1 MAKKSASRVQL
12 EVKYR
17 ELRKKLVG
25 QIEKVSKSAYA
36 KDIEK
41 AKAYIEPRI
50 PAVSKIKTKRN
61 LEMAIRETEAA
72 LKNKTFVISER
83 KRMRKEATQRLNEV
97 FGTDYFKNYRQASKF
112 YDFMEKIREHSQ
124 DIIYDSDKAADIF
137 LEHSTESAEKIIKRY
152 EEYESEFRKRSPKR
166 VSF

>member
-36 KDIEK
+36 KDVEK

-50 PAVSKIKTKRN
+50 PSVSKIKTKRN
-61 LEMAIRETEAA
+61 LEMAIREAEAA
-72 LKNKTFVISER
+72 LKNKTFVIAER
-83 KRMRKEATQRLNEV
+83 KRARKKAVEMLNET
-97 FGTDYFKNYRQASKF
+97 FGTDYFNNYRQASKF
-112 YDFMEKIREHSQ
+112 YKFMEKVREHSQ
-124 DIIYDSDKAADIF
+124 DIIYDSDKAVDIF
-137 LEHSTESAEKIIKRY
+137 LEHSDEKPEKIIERY
-152 EEYESEFRKRSPKR
+152 REFESEFRKRSPKR

>member
-25 QIEKVSKSAYA
+25 QIEKVSKSSYA
-36 KDIEK
+36 KDVEK

-50 PAVSKIKTKRN
+50 PTVSKIKTKRN
-61 LEMAIRETEAA
+61 LEMAIREAEAA
-72 LKNKTFVISER
+72 LKNKTFVIAER
-83 KRMRKEATQRLNEV
+83 KRARKKAVEMLNET
-97 FGTDYFKNYRQASKF
+97 FGTDYFKNYHQASKF
-112 YDFMEKIREHSQ
+112 YEFMEKVREHSQ
-124 DIIYDSDKAADIF
+124 DIIYDSDKAVDIF
-137 LEHSTESAEKIIKRY
+137 LEHSDEKPEKIIERY
-152 EEYESEFRKRSPKR
+152 REFESEFRKRSPKR

>member
-17 ELRKKLVG
+17 GLREKLTK
-25 QIEKVSKSAYA
+25 QIKTISKSAYA
-36 KDIEK
+36 KDVKK

-50 PAVSKIKTKRN
+50 PSVSKIKTKRN
-61 LEMAIRETEAA
+61 LEMAIREAEAA
-72 LKNKTFVISER
+72 LKNKTFVIAER
-83 KRMRKEATQRLNEV
+83 KRMRKKAVELLNET
-97 FGTDYFKNYRQASKF
+97 FGTDYFKNYRQTSKF
-112 YDFMEKIREHSQ
+112 YEFMEKVREHSQ

-137 LEHSTESAEKIIKRY
+137 LEHSDEKPEKIIERY
-152 EEYESEFRKRSPKR
+152 REFESEFRKRSPKR

>member
-25 QIEKVSKSAYA
+25 QIEKISKSAYA
-36 KDIEK
+36 KDVEK

-50 PAVSKIKTKRN
+50 PTVSKIKTKRN
-61 LEMAIRETEAA
+61 LEMSIREAEAA
-72 LKNKTFVISER
+72 LKNKTFVIAER
-83 KRMRKEATQRLNEV
+83 KRMRKKAVELLNET
-97 FGTDYFKNYRQASKF
+97 FGTNYFKNYRQASKF
-112 YDFMEKIREHSQ
+112 YEFMEKVREHSQ
-124 DIIYDSDKAADIF
+124 DIIYDSDKAVDIF
-137 LEHSTESAEKIIKRY
+137 LEHSDEKPEKIIERY
-152 EEYESEFRKRSPKR
+152 REFESEFRKRSPKR

>member
-1 MAKKSASRVQL
+1 MAKKSASRIQL

-17 ELRKKLVG
+17 ELRKKLIG

-36 KDIEK
+36 KDVEK

-50 PAVSKIKTKRN
+50 PTVSKIKTKRD
-61 LEMAIRETEAA
+61 LEMAIREAEAA

-83 KRMRKEATQRLNEV
+83 KRMRKKAVERLNET
-97 FGTDYFKNYRQASKF
+97 FGTDYFKNYRQATKF
-112 YDFMEKIREHSQ
+112 YEFMEKVKEHSQ
-124 DIIYDSDKAADIF
+124 DIIYDSDKAVDIF
-137 LEHSTESAEKIIKRY
+137 LEHSDEQPEKIIERY
-152 EEYESEFRKRSPKR
+152 REFESEFRKRSPKR

>member
-36 KDIEK
+36 KDVEK

-50 PAVSKIKTKRN
+50 PSVSKIGTKRN
-61 LEMAIRETEAA
+61 LEMAIREAEAA

-83 KRMRKEATQRLNEV
+83 KHMRKKAVERLNET

-112 YDFMEKIREHSQ
+112 YEFMELVRTHSE
-124 DIIYDSDKAADIF
+124 DIIYDSDKAADIY
-137 LEHSTESAEKIIKRY
+137 LEHSNESVQKIMGRY
-152 EEYESEFRKRSPKR
+152 IEYESEFRKRSPKR

>member
-1 MAKKSASRVQL
+1 MTKKSASRIQL

-36 KDIEK
+36 KDVEK

-50 PAVSKIKTKRN
+50 PTVSKIKTKRN
-61 LEMAIRETEAA
+61 LEMAIREAEAA
-72 LKNKTFVISER
+72 LKNKTFVIAER
-83 KRMRKEATQRLNEV
+83 KRARKKAVEMLNET

-112 YDFMEKIREHSQ
+112 YEFMGKVREHSQ

-137 LEHSTESAEKIIKRY
+137 LEHSTESAEKIIERY
-152 EEYESEFRKRSPKR
+152 REYESEFRKRSPKR

>member
-25 QIEKVSKSAYA
+25 QIKKVSKSAYSR
-36 KDIEK
+36 DVEK

-50 PAVSKIKTKRN
+50 PTVSSIKTKRN
-61 LEMAIRETEAA
+61 LEMAIREAEAA
-72 LKNKTFVISER
+72 LKNKTFVIAER
-83 KRMRKEATQRLNEV
+83 KRARKKAVEMLNET

-112 YDFMEKIREHSQ
+112 YEFMEKVREHSQ

-137 LEHSTESAEKIIKRY
+137 LEHSSESAEKIIERY
-152 EEYESEFRKRSPKR
+152 REYESEFRKRSPKR

>member
-25 QIEKVSKSAYA
+25 QIEKISKSAYA
-36 KDIEK
+36 KDVEK

-61 LEMAIRETEAA
+61 LEMAIREAEAA
-72 LKNKTFVISER
+72 LKNKTFVIAER
-83 KRMRKEATQRLNEV
+83 KRMRKKAVELLNET
-97 FGTDYFKNYRQASKF
+97 FGTDYFKNYQQASKF
-112 YDFMEKIREHSQ
+112 YEFMEKVREHSQ
-124 DIIYDSDKAADIF
+124 DIIYDSDKAVDIF
-137 LEHSTESAEKIIKRY
+137 LEHSDEKPEKIIERY
-152 EEYESEFRKRSPKR
+152 REFESEFRKRSPKR

>member
-1 MAKKSASRVQL
+1 MAKKSASRIQL

-25 QIEKVSKSAYA
+25 QIEKVSKSSYA

-61 LEMAIRETEAA
+61 LEMAIREAEAA
-72 LKNKTFVISER
+72 LKNKTFVIAER
-83 KRMRKEATQRLNEV
+83 KRMRKKAVEILNET

-112 YDFMEKIREHSQ
+112 YDFMEKVREHSQ

-137 LEHSTESAEKIIKRY
+137 IEHSTESPEKIIERY
-152 EEYESEFRKRSPKR
+152 REFESEFRTRSPKR

>member
-17 ELRKKLVG
+17 ELRKKLTE
-25 QIEKVSKSAYA
+25 QIKKVSKSAYA
-36 KDIEK
+36 KDVEK

-50 PAVSKIKTKRN
+50 PTVSKIKTKRN
-61 LEMAIRETEAA
+61 LEMAIREVEAA
-72 LKNKTFVISER
+72 LNNKTFVIAER
-83 KRMRKEATQRLNEV
+83 KRARKKAVEMLNET
-97 FGTDYFKNYRQASKF
+97 FGTDYFKNYQQASKF
-112 YDFMEKIREHSQ
+112 YDFMEKVREHSQ

-137 LEHSTESAEKIIKRY
+137 LEHSTESAEKIIERY
-152 EEYESEFRKRSPKR
+152 REYESEFRKRSPKR

>member
-25 QIEKVSKSAYA
+25 QIEKISKSAYA
-36 KDIEK
+36 KDVEK

-61 LEMAIRETEAA
+61 LEMAIREAEAA
-72 LKNKTFVISER
+72 LKNKTFVIAER
-83 KRMRKEATQRLNEV
+83 KRMRKKAVEILNET

-112 YDFMEKIREHSQ
+112 YDFMEKVREHSQ

-137 LEHSTESAEKIIKRY
+137 IEHSTESPEKIIERY
-152 EEYESEFRKRSPKR
+152 REFESEFRTRSPKR

>member
-17 ELRKKLVG
+17 ELRKKLTG
-25 QIEKVSKSAYA
+25 QIEKISKSAYA
-36 KDIEK
+36 KDVEK

-50 PAVSKIKTKRN
+50 PSVSKIKTKRN
-61 LEMAIRETEAA
+61 LEMAIREAEAA
-72 LKNKTFVISER
+72 LKNKTFVIAER
-83 KRMRKEATQRLNEV
+83 KRMRKKAVELLNES

-112 YDFMEKIREHSQ
+112 YEFMEKVREHSQ
-124 DIIYDSDKAADIF
+124 DIIYDSDKAVDIF
-137 LEHSTESAEKIIKRY
+137 LEHSNEKPEKIIERY
-152 EEYESEFRKRSPKR
+152 REFESEFRKRSPKR

>member
-25 QIEKVSKSAYA
+25 QIEKVSKSTYA
-36 KDIEK
+36 KDVEK

-50 PAVSKIKTKRN
+50 PTVSKIKTKRN
-61 LEMAIRETEAA
+61 LEMAIREVEAA
-72 LKNKTFVISER
+72 LKNKTFVIAER
-83 KRMRKEATQRLNEV
+83 KRMRKKAVELLNET

-112 YDFMEKIREHSQ
+112 YEFMEKVREHSQ
-124 DIIYDSDKAADIF
+124 DIIYDSDKAVDIF
-137 LEHSTESAEKIIKRY
+137 LEHSDEKPEKIIERY
-152 EEYESEFRKRSPKR
+152 REFESEFRKRSPKR

>member
-1 MAKKSASRVQL
+1 MAKKSASRIQL

-36 KDIEK
+36 KDVEK

-50 PAVSKIKTKRN
+50 PSVSKIGTKRN
-61 LEMAIRETEAA
+61 LEMAIREAEAA

-83 KRMRKEATQRLNEV
+83 KRMRKKAVERLNET

-112 YDFMEKIREHSQ
+112 YEFMELVRTHSE
-124 DIIYDSDKAADIF
+124 DIIYDSDKAADIY
-137 LEHSTESAEKIIKRY
+137 LEHSGESAQKIMERY
-152 EEYESEFRKRSPKR
+152 REYESEFRKKSPKR

>member
-1 MAKKSASRVQL
+1 MAKKSTSRVQL

-36 KDIEK
+36 KDVEK

-50 PAVSKIKTKRN
+50 PSVSKISSKRN
-61 LEMAIRETEAA
+61 LEMAIREAEAA
-72 LKNKTFVISER
+72 LKNKTFVIAER
-83 KRMRKEATQRLNEV
+83 KRMRKKAVELLNET

-112 YDFMEKIREHSQ
+112 YEFMEKVREHSQ
-124 DIIYDSDKAADIF
+124 DIIYDSDKAVDIF
-137 LEHSTESAEKIIKRY
+137 LEHSNEKPEKIIERY
-152 EEYESEFRKRSPKR
+152 REFESEFRKRSPKR

>member
-25 QIEKVSKSAYA
+25 QIKKVSKSAYA
-36 KDIEK
+36 KDVEK

-50 PAVSKIKTKRN
+50 PTVSKIKTKRN
-61 LEMAIRETEAA
+61 LEMAIREAEAA

-83 KRMRKEATQRLNEV
+83 KRARKKAVKMLNET
-97 FGTDYFKNYRQASKF
+97 FGTDYFKNYKQASKF
-112 YDFMEKIREHSQ
+112 YDFMEKVREHSQ
-124 DIIYDSDKAADIF
+124 DIIYDSDKAVDIF
-137 LEHSTESAEKIIKRY
+137 LEHSSESVEKIIERY
-152 EEYESEFRKRSPKR
+152 REYESEFRKRSPKR

>member
-1 MAKKSASRVQL
+1 MAKKSASRIQL

-25 QIEKVSKSAYA
+25 QIEKVSKSVYA

-83 KRMRKEATQRLNEV
+83 KRMRKKAVERLNET

-137 LEHSTESAEKIIKRY
+137 LEHSTESAEKIIERY
-152 EEYESEFRKRSPKR
+152 REYESEFRKRSPKR

>member
-25 QIEKVSKSAYA
+25 QIEKISKSAYA
-36 KDIEK
+36 KDVEK
-41 AKAYIEPRI
+41 AKKYIEPRI
-50 PAVSKIKTKRN
+50 PSVSKIGSKRN
-61 LEMAIRETEAA
+61 LEMAIREAEAA
-72 LKNKTFVISER
+72 LKNKTFVIAER
-83 KRMRKEATQRLNEV
+83 KRARKKAVEMLNET

-112 YDFMEKIREHSQ
+112 YEFMEKVREHSQ
-124 DIIYDSDKAADIF
+124 DIIYDSDKAVDIF
-137 LEHSTESAEKIIKRY
+137 LEHSDEKPEKIIERY
-152 EEYESEFRKRSPKR
+152 REFESEFRTRSPKR

>member
-1 MAKKSASRVQL
+1 MAKKSASRTQL

-50 PAVSKIKTKRN
+50 PSVSKIGSKRN
-61 LEMAIRETEAA
+61 LEMAIREVEAA
-72 LKNKTFVISER
+72 LKNKTFVIAER
-83 KRMRKEATQRLNEV
+83 KRMRKKAVKMLNETFV
-97 FGTDYFKNYRQASKF
+97 TDYFKNYRQASKF
-112 YDFMEKIREHSQ
+112 YEFMEKVREHSQ

-137 LEHSTESAEKIIKRY
+137 LEHSTESAEKIIERY
-152 EEYESEFRKRSPKR
+152 REYESEFRKRSPKR

>member
-1 MAKKSASRVQL
+1 MAKKSASRTQL

-50 PAVSKIKTKRN
+50 PTVSKIKTKRN
-61 LEMAIRETEAA
+61 LEMAIREAEAA
-72 LKNKTFVISER
+72 LKNKTFVIAER
-83 KRMRKEATQRLNEV
+83 KRMRKKAVELLNET

-112 YDFMEKIREHSQ
+112 YEFMEKVREHSQ
-124 DIIYDSDKAADIF
+124 DIIYDSDKAVDIF
-137 LEHSTESAEKIIKRY
+137 LEHSDEKPEKIIERY
-152 EEYESEFRKRSPKR
+152 REFESEFRKRSPKR

>member
-36 KDIEK
+36 KDVEK

-50 PAVSKIKTKRN
+50 PNVSNIKTKRN
-61 LEMAIRETEAA
+61 LEMAIREAEAA

-83 KRMRKEATQRLNEV
+83 KRMRKKAVERLNET
-97 FGTDYFKNYRQASKF
+97 FGTDHFKNYRQATKF
-112 YDFMEKIREHSQ
+112 YEFMELVRTHSE
-124 DIIYDSDKAADIF
+124 DIIYDSDKAEEIF
-137 LEHSTESAEKIIKRY
+137 LEHSKEPLQEILKRY
-152 EEYESEFRKRSPKR
+152 REYEAEFSKRSPKR

>member
-1 MAKKSASRVQL
+1 MAKKSASRIQL

-17 ELRKKLVG
+17 ELRKKLVS

-83 KRMRKEATQRLNEV
+83 KRMRKKAVERLNET
-97 FGTDYFKNYRQASKF
+97 FGTDYFNNYRQASKF

-137 LEHSTESAEKIIKRY
+137 LEHNTESAEKIIERY
-152 EEYESEFRKRSPKR
+152 REYESEFRKRSPKR

>member
-36 KDIEK
+36 KDVEK

-50 PAVSKIKTKRN
+50 PTVSKIKTKRN
-61 LEMAIRETEAA
+61 LEMAIREAEAA
-72 LKNKTFVISER
+72 LKNKTFVIAER
-83 KRMRKEATQRLNEV
+83 KRTRKKAVEMLNET
-97 FGTDYFKNYRQASKF
+97 FGTEYFKNYRQASKF
-112 YDFMEKIREHSQ
+112 YEFMEKVREHSQ
-124 DIIYDSDKAADIF
+124 DIIYDSDKAVDIF
-137 LEHSTESAEKIIKRY
+137 LEHSDEKPEKIIERY
-152 EEYESEFRKRSPKR
+152 REFESEFRTRSPKR

>member
-1 MAKKSASRVQL
+1 MAKKSTSRVQL

-25 QIEKVSKSAYA
+25 QIEKVSKSVYA
-36 KDIEK
+36 KDVKK

-50 PAVSKIKTKRN
+50 PTVSKIKTKRN
-61 LEMAIRETEAA
+61 LEMAIREAESA

-83 KRMRKEATQRLNEV
+83 KRMRKKAVERLNET
-97 FGTDYFKNYRQASKF
+97 FGTNYFKNYRQASKF
-112 YDFMEKIREHSQ
+112 YEFMEKVHEHSQ
-124 DIIYDSDKAADIF
+124 DIIYDSDKAVDIF
-137 LEHSTESAEKIIKRY
+137 LEHSDEKPEKIIERY
-152 EEYESEFRKRSPKR
+152 REFESEFRKRSPKK

>member
-36 KDIEK
+36 KDVEK

-50 PAVSKIKTKRN
+50 PTVSKIKTKRN
-61 LEMAIRETEAA
+61 LEMAIREAEAA
-72 LKNKTFVISER
+72 LKNKTFVIAER
-83 KRMRKEATQRLNEV
+83 KRARKKAVEMLNET

-112 YDFMEKIREHSQ
+112 YEFMEKVREHSQ

-137 LEHSTESAEKIIKRY
+137 LEHSDEKPEKIIERY
-152 EEYESEFRKRSPKR
+152 REFESEFRTRSPKR

>member
-17 ELRKKLVG
+17 EIRKKLVG
-25 QIEKVSKSAYA
+25 QIKKVSKSAYA
-36 KDIEK
+36 KDVEK

-50 PAVSKIKTKRN
+50 PTVSKIKTKRN
-61 LEMAIRETEAA
+61 LEMAIREAEAA

-83 KRMRKEATQRLNEV
+83 KRMRKKAIERLNET

-112 YDFMEKIREHSQ
+112 YDFMEKVREHSQ
-124 DIIYDSDKAADIF
+124 DIIYDSDKAAEIF
-137 LEHSTESAEKIIKRY
+137 LEHSSESTEKIIERY
-152 EEYESEFRKRSPKR
+152 REYESEFCKRSPKR

>member
-50 PAVSKIKTKRN
+50 PSVSKIKTKRN
-61 LEMAIRETEAA
+61 LEMAIREAEAA
-72 LKNKTFVISER
+72 LKNKTFVIAER
-83 KRMRKEATQRLNEV
+83 KRARKKAVEMLNET
-97 FGTDYFKNYRQASKF
+97 FGTDYFNNYRQASKF
-112 YDFMEKIREHSQ
+112 YKFMEKVREHSQ
-124 DIIYDSDKAADIF
+124 DIIYDSDKAVDIF
-137 LEHSTESAEKIIKRY
+137 LEHSDEQPEKIIERY
-152 EEYESEFRKRSPKR
+152 REFESEFRKRSPKR

>member
-1 MAKKSASRVQL
+1 MAKKSVSRIQL

-25 QIEKVSKSAYA
+25 QIERVSKSAYA
-36 KDIEK
+36 KDAEK

-50 PAVSKIKTKRN
+50 PSVSKIGSKRN
-61 LEMAIRETEAA
+61 LEMAIREAESA
-72 LKNKTFVISER
+72 LKNKTFVIAER
-83 KRMRKEATQRLNEV
+83 KRMRKKSVELLNET

-112 YDFMEKIREHSQ
+112 YEFMGKVREHSQ
-124 DIIYDSDKAADIF
+124 DIIYDSDKAVDIF
-137 LEHSTESAEKIIKRY
+137 LEHSDEKPEKIIERY
-152 EEYESEFRKRSPKR
+152 REFESEFHKRSPKR

>member
-25 QIEKVSKSAYA
+25 QINRVSKSTYA
-36 KDIEK
+36 KDIKK

-61 LEMAIRETEAA
+61 LEMAIREAEAA
-72 LKNKTFVISER
+72 LKNKTFVIAER
-83 KRMRKEATQRLNEV
+83 KRMRKKAVEILNET

-112 YDFMEKIREHSQ
+112 YDFMEKVREHSQ

-137 LEHSTESAEKIIKRY
+137 IEHSTESPEKIIERY
-152 EEYESEFRKRSPKR
+152 REFESEFRTRSPKR